1 MKKSTG
7 AIALLGGG
15 EWTEPC
21 RGLDSHLLHLAES
34 DEVLILPTRG
44 RVRAPRAG
52 RRAGDRPGSR
62 ASGANATG
70 LPVFNRRD
78 AEADENVAAMRVA
91 RFVYLADG
99 SPLHLR
105 SVLKGSP
112 LFDALLYAHGR
123 GAVIAASGA
132 GATVI
137 CDPMVDPRGGAY
149 TVGLGIVPGVAVFPD
164 HAGAADHRRER
175 SLELQPADAV
185 LVGLDQHTAIVRET
199 SGQWNVIG
207 AGHATVYRVRC
218 RGAEARRRRHRRP
231 RRGSHRLA
239 TSRWSYSLRPS
250 FRLRPPPAI
259 R

>member
-1 MKKSTG
+1 MAKKETG

-15 EWTEPC
+15 EWTEPF
-21 RGLDSHLLHLAES
+21 RALDSHLLHLATS
-34 DEVLILPTRG
+34 DDVLVLPTAAAFEHPE
-44 RVRAPRAG
+44 RAVEQAVAWFHG
-52 RRAGDRPGSR
+52 L
-62 ASGANATG
+62 GANATG
-70 LPVFNRRD
+70 LPVLNRRD

-112 LFDALLYAHGR
+112 LFDALVYAHGR

-132 GATVI
+132 GATVV

-185 LVGLDQHTAIVRET
+185 LVGLDQQTAIVRGAT
-199 SGQWNVIG
+199 GQWNVMG
-207 AGHATVYRVRC
+207 AGHATVYRAGMAVQDLTD
-218 RGAEARRRRHRRP
+218 GGSAELTEVA
-231 RRGSHRLA
+231 A
-239 TSRWSYSLRPS
+239 
-250 FRLRPPPAI
+250 PAS
-259 R
+259 

>member
-1 MKKSTG
+1 MTAKPTKKSTG
-7 AIALLGGG
+7 SIALLGGG

-21 RGLDSHLLHLAES
+21 RALDSHLLHLAES
-34 DEVLILPTRG
+34 DEVLVVPTAAAFEHPERAVARAIAWFRG
-44 RVRAPRAG
+44 L
-52 RRAGDRPGSR
+52 
-62 ASGANATG
+62 GANAAG

-78 AEADENVAAMRVA
+78 AEADEHIAAMRVA
-91 RFVYLADG
+91 RFVYLSDG

-112 LFDALLYAHGR
+112 LFDALLYAHSR

-132 GATVI
+132 GATCV

-185 LVGLDQHTAIVRET
+185 LVGLDQQTAIVREL

-207 AGHATVYRVRC
+207 AGHATVYRAGIAVQDLTD
-218 RGAEARRRRHRRP
+218 GGTADLEPVA
-231 RRGSHRLA
+231 A
-239 TSRWSYSLRPS
+239 
-250 FRLRPPPAI
+250 PAP
-259 R
+259 

>member
-1 MKKSTG
+1 MQGYRRVVRAGQGAADPRIARVKKTG

-21 RGLDSHLLHLAES
+21 RALDSRLLHLAES
-34 DEVLILPTRG
+34 DDVLIVPTAAAFENPG
-44 RVRAPRAG
+44 DAVDRAVAWF
-52 RRAGDRPGSR
+52 AQL
-62 ASGANATG
+62 GAKAKG
-70 LPVFNRRD
+70 LSVLNRRD

-105 SVLKGSP
+105 SVLKGSA

-132 GATVI
+132 GATVV

-149 TVGLGIVPGVAVFPD
+149 TVGLGIVGGVAVFPD

-175 SLELQPADAV
+175 SLELQPPTRCSSAS
-185 LVGLDQHTAIVRET
+185 TVRPR
-199 SGQWNVIG
+199 SFG
-207 AGHATVYRVRC
+207 R
-218 RGAEARRRRHRRP
+218 
-231 RRGSHRLA
+231 RRGSGR
-239 TSRWSYSLRPS
+239 
-250 FRLRPPPAI
+250 
-259 R
+259 